1 MIIYN
6 STKRG
11 FLNDIPNIEN
21 ILTSH
26 VRTKLGEEASEG
38 EIRSWHNS
46 LRHMARVVDSQAI
59 PDDTGVAL
67 EYNIPVTNNRVDFII
82 TGLDSKGISNIVM
95 IELKQWQH
103 VQATEK
109 DGLVVTHYEEVLR
122 RPLIPVIRWFAM
134 PPCSM
139 ISMRPF
145 IRDR

>member
-21 ILTSH
+21 ILTSN

-46 LRHMARVVDSQAI
+46 LRYMARVVDSQAI

-67 EYNIPVTNNRVDFII
+67 EYNIPVTNNRIDFII

-103 VQATEK
+103 VQTTEK
-109 DGLVVTHYEEVLR
+109 DGLL
-122 RPLIPVIRWFAM
+122 
-134 PPCSM
+134 
-139 ISMRPF
+139 
-145 IRDR
+145 